1 LAFGWDLQPH
11 IQNILLYM
19 DALNISESV
28 PLFKH
33 GSSDH
38 WSIRKLTGLEQKRDV
53 WEIVT

>member
-38 WSIRKLTGLEQKRDV
+38 WSIRKLTGLEHKRDV